1 MDKTIIKSSTGSYGP
16 IIGSNNTLGSFA
28 QITGVTF
35 DTKGLKDVTVNLTFT
50 AQIASP
56 ADATANLL
64 FVVKK
69 SADKGG
75 EMPVGSTYSYINTAS
90 VLESETFSFQVT
102 DYCVDP
108 GKYTYN
114 IQLDPNSSV
123 SDDGI
128 IITNGTLTLTA
139 TGKSDK

>member
-16 IIGSNNTLGSFA
+16 IMATTNLCSYA
-28 QITGVTF
+28 QITGITF

-50 AQIASP
+50 AQITSP
-56 ADATANLL
+56 ADTTANLL

-75 EMPVGSTYSYINTAS
+75 EMPIGSTYSYINTS
-90 VLESETFSFQVT
+90 TVLESETFSFQVT

-114 IQLDPNSSV
+114 VQLDPNSSV
-123 SDDGI
+123 TDDGV